1 MKKVFEAGGLLSQ
14 RRRDTNACCVPRGDE
29 TSVTRIGVVWCR
41 RGVED
46 ETENLD
52 GGLIGEEGGGVGVLG
67 YHRAGQD
74 RAGW

>member
-1 MKKVFEAGGLLSQ
+1 M
-14 RRRDTNACCVPRGDE
+14 
-29 TSVTRIGVVWCR
+29 TRIGVVWCR

-46 ETENLD
+46 ETENMD
-52 GGLIGEEGGGVGVLG
+52 GGLIGEEGRGVGVLG